1 MSFFNFEWLKQNFNK
16 DNFVFFEIGTAY
28 IDTSIRVRSLFP
40 TSEIYAFEAAAY
52 WHEENEELAAQH
64 NIKYF
69 RYAVCD
75 RDGKILFYPSETQNG
90 EPHVW
95 SSSIFELRD
104 APDNNTFGK
113 KYGEPYVVKSIRL
126 DTFCN
131 EHNVCPDMIHI
142 DVEGAEFKVF
152 QGIGPYRPKCVWAE
166 VVTFGHYDTGIDYD
180 DFNSLMESL
189 DYQMTFRTDNDALY
203 CRVGFNTTPY
213 ISTEN

>member
-1 MSFFNFEWLKQNFNK
+1 MSFFNFEWLKQNFDK

-40 TSEIYAFEAAAY
+40 TSEIYAFEAAVY

-75 RDGKILFYPSETQNG
+75 RDGEILFYPSETQNG
-90 EPHVW
+90 EIHVW

-104 APDNNTFGK
+104 AQDNNTFGK
-113 KYGEPYVVKSIRL
+113 KYGKPYLVKSIRL

-166 VVTFGHYDTGIDYD
+166 VGTFGHYDTGIDYD

-189 DYQMTFRTDNDALY
+189 GYYLLERFDNDALY
-203 CRVGFNTTPY
+203 CLNGIIPTTY
-213 ISTEN
+213 WELT